1 MYARQIGALIAHV
14 TLFWSGDMR
23 DAVLHFRDGKK
34 TNDDPHYLAMQKYKE
49 APWWWYFILLF
60 LAFIAGMWLATL
72 LLVRG

>member
-1 MYARQIGALIAHV
+1 
-14 TLFWSGDMR
+14 MR